1 MKTHLLPASFA
12 VAVMASAADLKDA
25 AEVARE
31 SFQTPPPSPITDF
44 SLKSQTREGFRPQTP
59 PPRPASD
66 YAQSP
71 SGFSFDRNSEPPR
84 PRVFPI
90 PRDKI
95 YDAPNYRVP
104 DVLPDNMPPGT
115 KLWKYGGGTYYLL
128 PLIPAREK

>member
-1 MKTHLLPASFA
+1 MKTPTLLASFA
-12 VAVMASAADLKDA
+12 VAATASAAELKDP

-31 SFQTPPPSPITDF
+31 WNESSANPPAFSAEPGPAGTIDVPKLNPDRARPFPRIRPNRETSPWG
-44 SLKSQTREGFRPQTP
+44 S
-59 PPRPASD
+59 
-66 YAQSP
+66 
-71 SGFSFDRNSEPPR
+71 
-84 PRVFPI
+84 I

-128 PLIPAREK
+128 PAIPAREK